1 VKFSDTAVHA
11 DDSEIVYFTSAPLA
25 VEVIS
30 GQDAGWEL

>member
-11 DDSEIVYFTSAPLA
+11 DDSEIVYSTSAPLA

-30 GQDAGWEL
+30 GQDVGWEL